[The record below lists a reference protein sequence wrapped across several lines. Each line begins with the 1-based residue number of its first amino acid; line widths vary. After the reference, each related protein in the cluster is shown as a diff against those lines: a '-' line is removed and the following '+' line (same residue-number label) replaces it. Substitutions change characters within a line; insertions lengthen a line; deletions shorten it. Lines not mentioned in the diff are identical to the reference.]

1 MSILWSPGPSILWS
15 PFKDL
20 LGQNPYKCFE
30 PQTNKFFISRHVV
43 WWKSPS
49 SQPIQSNVCLSRT
62 HKCLPLLLNL
72 KLRFLQCL
80 QPRCPA
86 CPQHCCI
93 RKVHSFR
100 SCLQSLGPI
109 ITHLCSSLHDTLNGS
124 APHLHMILT
133 LWFLEPT
140 SYSCTRSQQSCP
152 THAYNDHNIYE
163 QVFKPKDIIS
173 SYHVNKSS
181 YLRVLVVRWVLKI
194 WFILFSN
201 TVS

>member
-100 SCLQSLGPI
+100 SCLQSLGHI
-109 ITHLCSSLHDTLNGS
+109 CVLLYMALWMVLHHICNHNLMMLHL
-124 APHLHMILT
+124 ILT
-133 LWFLEPT
+133 LWFPEPT
-140 SYSCTRSQQSCP
+140 SYSHP
-152 THAYNDHNIYE
+152 
-163 QVFKPKDIIS
+163 KPII
-173 SYHVNKSS
+173 
-181 YLRVLVVRWVLKI
+181 LP
-194 WFILFSN
+194 N
-201 TVS
+201 TCMQWP